1 MTFATPPAAV
11 GPDDDDDTRRRGKV
25 LIPTLL
31 ILGILAVAFVIFTG
45 FYTDWLWFRS
55 VDKTSVFTTEL
66 TVKAGLFAAFGAAM
80 ALIVGGAMWVAYK
93 FRPFFTTDSPE
104 QEGLERYRASL
115 ESVRKPALFV
125 VSIVIGL
132 LAGVSAAGQWQLWM
146 LWRNGGSFGK
156 ADAHFGVDVGF
167 WVFDYPAIRFALGFL
182 FTALFFAL
190 VVNAVVN
197 YLYGGL
203 QIQAPGERVARGAR
217 VQLSLIIGAMLLLK
231 AVSYWLDRYGLAV
244 KDDEL
249 VQGFSGLKFRDTNAL
264 LPAKTILAFVAVIVA
279 LLFFVNAF
287 RAIWKVALAGLVL
300 MVLSAL
306 VIGGIYPA
314 IVQQFQVK
322 PSELVREAPYIQ
334 RNIDATRQA
343 YGLDNVDTQDY
354 AATADPDAAA
364 IMADAGTIN
373 NIRLLDPSIVSPT
386 YRALQQIRGFYSFPD
401 NLDIDRYTIDGTQRG
416 AVVSVRELDQA
427 GIPDSQRNWA
437 NDHVVYTHGYG
448 FVAAYDNR
456 VNANGTPE
464 FFEYD
469 IPPEGRLQVTQ
480 PRVYFGESSP
490 DYSIVGGPAGSTPR
504 EIDYP
509 DDSDPTGQRNNTYD
523 GKGGA
528 PVGSPFNRLA
538 FAVRFGEPNIML
550 SDLVNS
556 DSRIM
561 WDRTPRERLAKVA
574 PWLTPDGDPYSAVVN
589 GRIVW
594 ILDAYTKTD
603 QYPYSTRVDLNDATS
618 DSVTT
623 TSTNVFALPQ
633 DRVNY
638 MRNSVKAVV
647 DAYDGT
653 VDLYAWDESDPI
665 LQAWER
671 AFPGVVKPKADMNA
685 DLVSHV
691 RYPEDLFKV
700 QRQVYSRYH
709 VTDPA
714 AFYNGQDF
722 WIVPNDPTDRQ
733 SNQYQP
739 PYYLSLQMPGQ
750 AAPSFSLTTTYS
762 PAKRQTLAAFMA
774 VDSAPGDGYG
784 KFRVLQLPRNTTI
797 PGPVQVQNTFES
809 DPEVASQLSLL
820 RRGGSE
826 VELGNLLS
834 LPVGGGML
842 YVEPVYVRASEG
854 GYPLMRKVLVSF
866 GTKVGF
872 SDTLSQSL
880 AAVFGASAGSI
891 GQPATP
897 TTPTTPTTPGQP
909 TTPAV
914 PLTDLEQA
922 LADADKAYSDGVEAL
937 KSGDFAAYGEA
948 QKRLSDAIKK
958 AQGLATAAAG
968 GSAAA
973 TPSPSASASASAT
986 ESAAP
991 AASPSATP
999 TAPGA

>member
-31 ILGILAVAFVIFTG
+31 VLGILAVVFVIFTG

-66 TVKAGLFAAFGAAM
+66 TVKAGLFAAFGLLM
-80 ALIVGGAMWVAYK
+80 ALIVGGSMWLAYK

-146 LWRNGGSFGK
+146 LWRNGGSFGA

-167 WVFDYPAIRFALGFL
+167 WVFDYPAIRFVLGFL

-203 QIQAPGERVARGAR
+203 QIQASGGDRVARGAR
-217 VQLSLIIGAMLLLK
+217 VQLSLIIGVMMLLK

-322 PSELVREAPYIQ
+322 PSELVREGPYIQ
-334 RNIDATRQA
+334 RNIDATREA
-343 YGLDNVDTQDY
+343 YGLDNVETQDY
-354 AATADPDAAA
+354 AATAEPDAAA

-401 NLDIDRYTIDGTQRG
+401 NLDIDRYTIDGAQRG

-469 IPPEGRLQVTQ
+469 IPPEGKLEVAQ

-490 DYSIVGGPAGSTPR
+490 DYSIVGGPPGSTPR

-550 SDLVNS
+550 SDLVNA

-653 VDLYAWDESDPI
+653 VDLYAWDEADPI
-665 LQAWER
+665 LQAWQR
-671 AFPGVVKPKADMNA
+671 AFPGVVKPKAEMNA

-739 PYYLSLQMPGQ
+739 PYYLSLKMPGQ
-750 AAPSFSLTTTYS
+750 AAPTFSLTTAYS

-880 AAVFGASAGSI
+880 AAVFGASAGTI
-891 GQPATP
+891 GQPAAP
-897 TTPTTPTTPGQP
+897 STPTTPGEP
-909 TTPAV
+909 TAPAV
-914 PLTDLEQA
+914 PLSDLEQA
-922 LADADKAYSDGVEAL
+922 LADADRAYSDGVEAL
-937 KSGDFAAYGEA
+937 KTGDFAAYGEA
-948 QKRLSDAIKK
+948 QKRLSEAIKK
-958 AQGLATAAAG
+958 AQELATAAAG
-968 GSAAA
+968 GAAA
-973 TPSPSASASASAT
+973 PTASPSASASP
-986 ESAAP
+986 SAAASSGAAPP
-991 AASPSATP
+991 AA
-999 TAPGA
+999 